1 MVVYN
6 LYEWYYFQQYFIEN
20 LYLIVRL
27 FLAMFLGGI
36 IGLERGRLNRPAGI
50 RTHMIVCMASA
61 LIMMLGIYMQTVDPN
76 LDVTRLGAQVVSG
89 VGFLGAG
96 AILKDGFSVRGLT
109 TAATLWVVACVGLAV
124 GGGFYIA
131 AILTTFLV
139 YVSLKIWGTSSVK
152 TSSRYLSV
160 MVYSVDETVDHLKM
174 VLVNYGIH
182 ISEIGLYETDK
193 SNIKE
198 IRFYGTFD
206 MKTDLDSV
214 LLDVVRLD
222 NIKSAHL
229 E

>member
-1 MVVYN
+1 M
-6 LYEWYYFQQYFIEN
+6 YEWYYFQQYFIEN

>member
-1 MVVYN
+1 M
-6 LYEWYYFQQYFIEN
+6 YEWYYFQQYFVEN
-20 LYLIVRL
+20 LYIVVRL
-27 FLAMFLGGI
+27 FLAMWLGGV

-61 LIMMLGIYMQTVDPN
+61 LIMMLGIYMQTVDPD

-131 AILTTFLV
+131 AILTTLLV

-160 MVYSVDETVDHLKM
+160 MVYSVDETIDHLKM

>member
-1 MVVYN
+1 M
-6 LYEWYYFQQYFIEN
+6 YEWYYFQQYFVEN
-20 LYLIVRL
+20 LYIVVRL
-27 FLAMFLGGI
+27 FLAMWLGGV

-61 LIMMLGIYMQTVDPN
+61 LIMMLGIYMQTVDPD

-131 AILTTFLV
+131 AILTTLLV

-160 MVYSVDETVDHLKM
+160 MVYSVDETIDHLKM

-206 MKTDLDSV
+206 LKTDLDSV